1 MHYGEIKNCDIANGE
16 GVRVTLFVSGCTNH
30 CEHCFQPQTWDF
42 DYGQPFTSE
51 TEQQLLD
58 LLAPPYIQGLTLL
71 GGEPFEPENQR
82 VLVPFVR
89 RVRETYPQ
97 KTVWAFSGFTL
108 EELRTEGSHPRCE
121 ATDELLSMLDCL
133 GARLRQYSKGDVIF
147 HAGDPA
153 THLGAV
159 LTGQVQVSRTKADGQ
174 RVVMGEIRPGGL
186 FAESFA
192 CARAESL
199 PVTVTAAADA
209 AGLLIDCGRISAPC
223 SAACT
228 FHTRLISNLLQVLAE
243 KNLSLAGK
251 LGHLS
256 GRTIRERLLSY
267 LEEQAART
275 GRATVTV
282 PFDRQALADYLCVD
296 RSALSRTIG
305 ALQRE
310 GVLTVRRDRFTLNF

>member
-58 LLAPPYIQGLTLL
+58 LLAPSYIQGLTLL

-121 ATDELLSMLDCL
+121 ATDELLSMLDVL
-133 GARLRQYSKGDVIF
+133 VDGRFVEALKDISLRFRGS
-147 HAGDPA
+147 
-153 THLGAV
+153 
-159 LTGQVQVSRTKADGQ
+159 SNQ
-174 RVVMGEIRPGGL
+174 R
-186 FAESFA
+186 
-192 CARAESL
+192 
-199 PVTVTAAADA
+199 
-209 AGLLIDCGRISAPC
+209 LIDMKKHWHQARSSCCRIWTGNPVKHKEESSHHGNYGTENRSTSDGKGPQPPRAGGGAGTAPPV
-223 SAACT
+223 
-228 FHTRLISNLLQVLAE
+228 HRKV
-243 KNLSLAGK
+243 
-251 LGHLS
+251 
-256 GRTIRERLLSY
+256 
-267 LEEQAART
+267 
-275 GRATVTV
+275 
-282 PFDRQALADYLCVD
+282 
-296 RSALSRTIG
+296 
-305 ALQRE
+305 
-310 GVLTVRRDRFTLNF
+310 